1 MIIKSIE
8 LKNYRNYKN
17 LNIELSKGTNIFYGD
32 NAQGKTNILESI
44 YVGSTTK
51 SHRGS
56 RDKEIINFESDDSHI
71 KIIIERDGI
80 SRRIDMH
87 LKKNKPKGIAIDG
100 IPIKK
105 STELLG
111 VANVVLF
118 SPEDLGMIKN
128 GPSERR
134 KFIDMELC
142 QLDKIYLYNLSNYN
156 KLIMQR
162 NKLLKDA
169 KFLKDIENLLDVWDE
184 KLVCYGKEI
193 IKKRLEFIKQ
203 LNYIIYD
210 IHKKLSS
217 DKEILVIKYEPSVDI
232 DNYSNKI
239 FENRNRDIRMRTTM
253 VGIHRDDISFYI
265 DNIDIR
271 KFGSQGQQRTAALSL
286 KLAEIELVKNIIKD
300 NPILLLDD
308 VLSELDN
315 NRQNQLLNNIKNIQ
329 TFVTCTG
336 LEDFISKMKSNK
348 DYSEIEFNINKIFK
362 VKEGKVS
369 AVEFPK
375 TLPVEKHLC

>member
-8 LKNYRNYKN
+8 LKNYRNYEN

-51 SHRGS
+51 SHKGS
-56 RDKEIINFESDDSHI
+56 KDKEIINFKRDDSHI
-71 KIIIERDGI
+71 KLIIERDGI
-80 SRRIDMH
+80 NRRIDMH
-87 LKKNKPKGIAIDG
+87 LKKNKAKGIAIDG
-100 IPIKK
+100 IPIRK

-111 VANVVLF
+111 IANVVLF

-156 KLIMQR
+156 KIITQR
-162 NKLLKDA
+162 NKLLKDT

-184 KLVCYGKEI
+184 KLVYYGKEI

-203 LNYIIYD
+203 LNDIIFN

-217 DKEILVIKYEPSVDI
+217 NKEKLVIKYEPNVNL

-239 FENRNRDIRMRTTM
+239 IENRNRDIKMKTTM

-315 NRQNQLLNNIKNIQ
+315 NRQNQLLDNIKNIQ

-336 LEDFISKMKSNK
+336 LEDFISKMKNNK

-369 AVEFPK
+369 TVEFPK
-375 TLPVEKHLC
+375 TLPAEKHLC